1 MGGPLGLSIVGGTD
15 HTSHPFGI
23 EDRGVFIS
31 KIVPEGAAA
40 RTPLRIGDRIL
51 TVSRFRILFFQTLT
65 FSEISFT
72 LYIGSFNLEMK
83 RTDVDF
89 TGGNKWFD

>member
-40 RTPLRIGDRIL
+40 KTTLRIGDRIL
-51 TVSRFRILFFQTLT
+51 TVSVLCRNVFAIHVYETAPT
-65 FSEISFT
+65 NIVCT
-72 LYIGSFNLEMK
+72 
-83 RTDVDF
+83 T
-89 TGGNKWFD
+89 